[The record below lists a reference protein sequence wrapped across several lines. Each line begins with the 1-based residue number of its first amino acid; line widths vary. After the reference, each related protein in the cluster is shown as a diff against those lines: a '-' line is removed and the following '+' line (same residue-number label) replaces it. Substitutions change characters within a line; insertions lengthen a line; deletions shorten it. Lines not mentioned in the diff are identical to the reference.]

1 MYKNKES
8 IVTIFTSENIEK
20 TMIIQPY
27 YVIKLYLVITSTV
40 MTLSFHFAE
49 KSNSGNNF
57 S

>member
-1 MYKNKES
+1 MFKNKES

-40 MTLSFHFAE
+40 TTLSFHFAE

>member
-8 IVTIFTSENIEK
+8 IVTMFTSENIEK
-20 TMIIQPY
+20 NMIIQPY
-27 YVIKLYLVITSTV
+27 YVIKLYLGITSAV